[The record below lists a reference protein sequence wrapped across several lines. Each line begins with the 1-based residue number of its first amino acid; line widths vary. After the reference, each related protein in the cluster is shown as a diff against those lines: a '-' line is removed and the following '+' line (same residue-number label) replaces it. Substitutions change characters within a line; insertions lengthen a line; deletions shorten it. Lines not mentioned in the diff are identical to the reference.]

1 MERIIFHIDV
11 NNAYLSWTA
20 VKKLQEGEKLDIRT
34 IPSVIGGNEK
44 DRHGIVLAKSPVAK
58 KMGVVSAEPIVSARR
73 KCPNLQ
79 VFPPDFYWYYKQSN
93 LMYEY
98 LTQFTP
104 LIERYSI
111 DECFLDLTGT
121 NLLYKDYL
129 ELAYKIKDHIKNEFG
144 FTVNVG
150 IGSNKLCAKMASDFL
165 KPDRVHTLYPNEIKE
180 KMWPL
185 DVGDLFMVGKSTA
198 KTLKS
203 IGINTIGDLAV
214 CKESYLKK
222 YFKNQTK
229 FLIES
234 ANGIDY
240 SKVEV
245 ISDKRDSISV
255 SETLPHDVSDKEKI
269 KEILF
274 RQTEQVTRSLRYQK
288 QYAKTVAITY
298 KNSSFQTYQHQMKL
312 NVPDNST
319 TNIYKAVIEIL
330 DESWK
335 DEAIRNIG
343 VRLADFCDNR
353 VEQVDIFSEV
363 KEEKQD
369 KIEEIADSINKKY
382 GGASV
387 MPASIKV
394 IGKMNRGNK
403 KMPKE
408 IT

>member
-20 VKKLQEGEKLDIRT
+20 VKKLKEGEKIDIRT
-34 IPSVIGGNEK
+34 IPSVIGGDEK
-44 DRHGIVLAKSPVAK
+44 SRHGIVLAKSPVAK
-58 KMGVVSAEPIVSARR
+58 KMGVVTAEPLVSARR
-73 KCPNLQ
+73 KCPGLK
-79 VFPPDFYWYYKQSN
+79 VFPPDFYWYYRQSN

-121 NLLYKDYL
+121 NLLYNNYL
-129 ELAYKIKDHIKNEFG
+129 ELAYKIKDHIKNDFG

-150 IGSNKLCAKMASDFL
+150 IGNNKLCAKMASDFS
-165 KPDRVHTLYPNEIKE
+165 KPDKVHTLYENEIKE

-198 KTLKS
+198 STLKNL
-203 IGINTIGDLAV
+203 GINTIGDLAV
-214 CKESYLKK
+214 CKESFLKK
-222 YFKNQTK
+222 YFKNQTT

-240 SKVEV
+240 SKVEPR
-245 ISDKRDSISV
+245 SNKSDSISV
-255 SETLPHDVSDKEKI
+255 SETLPYDVSDIDKI

-274 RQTEQVTRSLRYQK
+274 RQTEEVTRALRYQK

-298 KNSSFQTYQHQMKL
+298 KNSLFQSYQHQTKL
-312 NVPDNST
+312 QTPENST
-319 TNIYKAVIEIL
+319 TAIYKVVINIL
-330 DESWK
+330 EESWK

-353 VEQVDIFSEV
+353 VQQVDMFSEV

-394 IGKMNRGNK
+394 IGKMNRGK
-403 KMPKE
+403 SHK
-408 IT
+408 

>member
-1 MERIIFHIDV
+1 MERIIFHVDV
-11 NNAYLSWTA
+11 NNAFLSWTA
-20 VKKLQEGEKLDIRT
+20 VKKLKEGEKLDIRN
-34 IPSVIGGNEK
+34 IPSVIGGDEK
-44 DRHGIVLAKSPVAK
+44 ERHGIVLAKSPVAK
-58 KMGVVSAEPIVSARR
+58 KYGVVTAETLGSARR
-73 KCPNLQ
+73 KCPGIK

-93 LMYEY
+93 LMYDY

-121 NLLYKDYL
+121 NLLYKNYL

-150 IGSNKLCAKMASDFL
+150 IGNNKLCAKMASDFS
-165 KPDRVHTLYPNEIKE
+165 KPDKVHTLYFDEVKS

-198 KTLKS
+198 FTLKKL
-203 IGINTIGDLAV
+203 GINTIGELAV

-222 YFKNQTK
+222 YFKNQTR
-229 FLIES
+229 FLINS

-240 SKVEV
+240 SKVEPR
-245 ISDKRDSISV
+245 SSKSDSISV
-255 SETLPHDVSDKEKI
+255 SETLPYDVSDKEKI

-274 RQTEQVTRSLRYQK
+274 RQTEEVTRSLRWQK

-298 KNSSFQTYQHQMKL
+298 KNSSFQSYQHQMKL
-312 NVPDNST
+312 DVPDNST
-319 TNIYKAVIEIL
+319 TNIYKAVMTIL

-335 DEAIRNIG
+335 DESIRNIG
-343 VRLADFCDNR
+343 VRLADFCDSR
-353 VEQVDIFSEV
+353 VEQVSMFSEV
-363 KEEKQD
+363 KEEKID

-403 KMPKE
+403 KSLK
-408 IT
+408 

>member
-20 VKKLQEGEKLDIRT
+20 VKKLKEGEKLDIRT
-34 IPSVIGGNEK
+34 IPSVIGGDEK
-44 DRHGIVLAKSPVAK
+44 SRHGIVLAKSPVAK
-58 KMGVVSAEPIVSARR
+58 KMGVVTAEPLVSARK
-73 KCPNLQ
+73 KCPGLK

-121 NLLYKDYL
+121 NLLYNNYL
-129 ELAYKIKDHIKNEFG
+129 ELAYKIKDYIKNEFG

-150 IGSNKLCAKMASDFL
+150 IGNNKLCAKMASDFS
-165 KPDRVHTLYPNEIKE
+165 KPDKVHTLYENEIKE

-198 KTLKS
+198 STLRS
-203 IGINTIGDLAV
+203 IGINTIGELAV
-214 CKESYLKK
+214 CKESFLKK
-222 YFKNQTK
+222 YFKNQTT

-240 SKVEV
+240 SKVEPR
-245 ISDKRDSISV
+245 SNKSDSISV
-255 SETLPHDVSDKEKI
+255 SETLPYDVSDIDKI

-274 RQTEQVTRSLRYQK
+274 RQTEEVTRALRYQK

-298 KNSSFQTYQHQMKL
+298 KNSMFQSYQHQTKL
-312 NVPDNST
+312 PVPENST
-319 TNIYKAVIEIL
+319 TSVYKVVIEL
-330 DESWK
+330 LEESWK

-343 VRLADFCDNR
+343 VRLADFSDNR
-353 VEQVDIFSEV
+353 VEQVNIFSEV

-369 KIEEIADSINKKY
+369 KIEEIADNINKKY

-394 IGKMNRGNK
+394 IGKMNRGKSHKN
-403 KMPKE
+403 
-408 IT
+408 

>member
-11 NNAYLSWTA
+11 NNAFLSWTA
-20 VKKLQEGEKLDIRT
+20 VKKLKEGEKLDIRT
-34 IPSVIGGNEK
+34 IPSVIGGDEK
-44 DRHGIVLAKSPVAK
+44 NRHGIVLAKSPVAK
-58 KMGVVSAEPIVSARR
+58 KMGVVTAETLASARK
-73 KCPNLQ
+73 KCPGLKT
-79 VFPPDFYWYYKQSN
+79 FLPDFSWYYKESN

-98 LTQFTP
+98 LTEFTP

-121 NLLYKDYL
+121 SLLYHDYL

-150 IGSNKLCAKMASDFL
+150 IGNNKLCAKMASDFS
-165 KPDRVHTLYPNEIKE
+165 KPDKVHTLYQNEIKE

-198 KTLKS
+198 STLRS

-214 CKESYLKK
+214 CKESFLRK
-222 YFKNQTK
+222 YFKNQTT

-240 SKVEV
+240 SKVEPR
-245 ISDKRDSISV
+245 SNKSDSISV
-255 SETLPHDVSDKEKI
+255 SETLPYDVSDKDKI

-274 RQTEQVTRSLRYQK
+274 RQTEEVTRALRYQK

-298 KNSSFQTYQHQMKL
+298 KNSMFQSYQHQTKL
-312 NVPDNST
+312 KAPENST
-319 TNIYKAVIEIL
+319 TAIYKVVINIL
-330 DESWK
+330 EESWK

-343 VRLADFCDNR
+343 VRLADFSDNR

-394 IGKMNRGNK
+394 IGKMNRGKSHKN
-403 KMPKE
+403 
-408 IT
+408 